1 MARLDAS
8 ETRAGA
14 SQSIH
19 GFCSVHRR
27 CCHGSQTIWFCRKIS
42 QSDTAFNLCHFPNDN
57 LSLLRLLS
65 LVLLIIFCTK
75 MKQFPHPYLD
85 FTAHS
90 ENPAC
95 QSSWLSCILPL
106 GGKQS
111 QVLRRHG
118 TSQQQRRVSSSRLSR
133 VPTGRKIHDPVSH
146 FRYHHV
152 CMAYALAFCS
162 SRRFRATDF

>member
-1 MARLDAS
+1 MVFVL
-8 ETRAGA
+8 
-14 SQSIH
+14 SIVGVVMVPRPF
-19 GFCSVHRR
+19 GFVGKYLNPTLHSIYATFQMITH
-27 CCHGSQTIWFCRKIS
+27 
-42 QSDTAFNLCHFPNDN
+42 